1 MVLISG
7 WLQSVVIDLTE
18 CEGALAREC
27 RGARLRDRV
36 SANVSRGDHVAF
48 VGLLLVNSVN

>member
-36 SANVSRGDHVAF
+36 SANVSRGDRVAF